1 MGPVPG
7 CTAGSSWAPTP
18 LMEAAWYQWL
28 CPAGS
33 WRAALPCCVCLEVQG
48 LLLPGDIWATG
59 SGAAGHGMGEGFSLR
74 QMPHAWQSS
83 GGLGP
88 VPCSATELL
97 VAVGKSPSSMALRH
111 ASLCPR

>member
-1 MGPVPG
+1 MGPIPG

-59 SGAAGHGMGEGFSLR
+59 SGAAGHGMGEGFSQSDASCLAELR
-74 QMPHAWQSS
+74 RA
-83 GGLGP
+83 GAGP
-88 VPCSATELL
+88 LL
-97 VAVGKSPSSMALRH
+97 CH
-111 ASLCPR
+111 